1 MSPQNISKLLRNSS
15 PFDETPSRSLMPKT
29 TASKKKHRR
38 NRSQKK
44 NKRNQSQKAEKR
56 KSRNNSLLLMNWRT
70 LLRNEVELSP
80 KRFLAEG
87 STKGVSAQ
95 DLRSKFQ
102 PIYHQAELVSKDDKT
117 LNAYLGQVHA
127 ANPLYDCRAR
137 VGVSLSVRQGS
148 PA

>member
-1 MSPQNISKLLRNSS
+1 MTCEKRLEQVSQVFDEMSPQNISKLLRNSS

-38 NRSQKK
+38 NRSQQK

-70 LLRNEVELSP
+70 LLRNEVELSS

-102 PIYHQAELVSKDDKT
+102 PIYQKCFIT
-117 LNAYLGQVHA
+117 LL
-127 ANPLYDCRAR
+127 LT
-137 VGVSLSVRQGS
+137 SGS
-148 PA
+148 PFKGVMECSHG